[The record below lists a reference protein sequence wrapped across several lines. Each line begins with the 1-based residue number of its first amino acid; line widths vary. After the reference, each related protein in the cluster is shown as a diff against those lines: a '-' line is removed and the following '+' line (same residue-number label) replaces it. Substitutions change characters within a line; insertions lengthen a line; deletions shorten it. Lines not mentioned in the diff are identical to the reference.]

1 MIYDNDFIVEDENGK
16 KRCTCCGANVVKYRH
31 KFNKG
36 MAIGLYRLS
45 QAGGLEHIKR
55 LKLTY
60 NQRSNFQK
68 MQYWGLVRK
77 AGATP
82 EEVRSGGYWE
92 LTTKGRMFVGGEITI
107 PYYAWSYRGK
117 PVETEGEPCSINEFA
132 YLPETYDEFGD
143 YAETSVPMTDY

>member
-1 MIYDNDFIVEDENGK
+1 MIYDESYIFEDENGK
-16 KRCTCCGANVVKYRH
+16 KRCNCCGASVVKYRH

-45 QAGGLEHIKR
+45 QAGGLEHLKR

-77 AGATP
+77 AASAPDGLSAD
-82 EEVRSGGYWE
+82 GYWE
-92 LTTKGRMFVGGEITI
+92 LTTKGHMFVNNEITI
-107 PYYAWSYRGK
+107 PYYAWSYRGE
-117 PVETEGEPCSINEFA
+117 PLETEGEACSISEFA
-132 YLPETYDEFGD
+132 YLPETYDEFED
-143 YAETSVPMTDY
+143 YAENSVPMTD